1 MEQRARR
8 QETDMPSIKG
18 KLHDMPTKDWVTARL
33 IWTVGAISLLVAL
46 ISGMQLWLQAQIFA
60 G

>member
-1 MEQRARR
+1 
-8 QETDMPSIKG
+8 MPSIKG